1 MATLT
6 NVELNANLYNPVVFF
21 DLDGTTYAIFTDGPE
36 RVLTGDMA
44 GICEILSAQMQMKKN
59 CDNETT
65 TFNFDDFYI
74 VSSGSGATG
83 RLN

>member
-36 RVLTGDMA
+36 RVLTGDMDD
-44 GICEILSAQMQMKKN
+44 ICEELSSQMKMNKN

-65 TFNFDDFYI
+65 TFKFDDFHI
-74 VSSGSGATG
+74 VSSGGSAIGM
-83 RLN
+83 LN